1 MAAMLA
7 RAQTGVVGRFAQQ
20 RAPLVGTRAGVSAR
34 RSPVTICQ
42 ASQSPYDTE
51 DVSKKLNEALA
62 NTGNFIQTKWEETE
76 DKPAAV
82 AVTLGALL
90 ALVAASSVVDAV
102 DKIPIISDII
112 ELVGV
117 VVTGWFTY
125 RYLVFGPDREE
136 LVSNIKVFLS
146 KVYGK

>member
-7 RAQTGVVGRFAQQ
+7 RAQTGLVGRVAQQ
-20 RAPLVGTRAGVSAR
+20 RAPLVGSRAGLPVR
-34 RSPVTICQ
+34 RTALTVCQ
-42 ASQSPYDTE
+42 ASQSEYDTE

-62 NTGNFIQTKWEETE
+62 NTGNYIQTKWEETE

-82 AVTLGALL
+82 AVTLGAVLL
-90 ALVAASSVVDAV
+90 LVAASSVVDAV
-102 DKIPIISDII
+102 DKIPIISDLI
-112 ELVGV
+112 ELIGIG
-117 VVTGWFTY
+117 VTGWFTY

-136 LVSNIKVFLS
+136 LVANIKAFLN

>member
-1 MAAMLA
+1 
-7 RAQTGVVGRFAQQ
+7 
-20 RAPLVGTRAGVSAR
+20 
-34 RSPVTICQ
+34 VTLRK
-42 ASQSPYDTE
+42 ASESQYDTE
-51 DVSKKLNEALA
+51 DVNKKLNEALA
-62 NTGNFIQTKWEETE
+62 NTGSFIQTKWEETE

-82 AVTLGALL
+82 AVTFGALL

-102 DKIPIISDII
+102 DKIPIISDLI